1 MTDERGGKLSE
12 LHRKQETW
20 PNRRDGTFQ
29 PARSIVTLKKKKERE
44 KHNHLNML
52 DPRLT
57 VWTSQRGP
65 KQPTVGKWAHLLSCQ
80 VWWITSGI
88 KGEATAKLVTSAS
101 FPTSTVSGG
110 KRCYA
115 ALKLSVVL
123 QVACSLKAA
132 SQPGDHQVM
141 FVFLLSYFNGISH
154 TPCKNP
160 HKGHKHTGLATRM
173 FKIIA

>member
-29 PARSIVTLKKKKERE
+29 PARSIVTLKKKKKRE
-44 KHNHLNML
+44 KQSSQHAGPQAHSL
-52 DPRLT
+52 DKSA
-57 VWTSQRGP
+57 WP
-65 KQPTVGKWAHLLSCQ
+65 KTAHCGKWAHLLSCQ